1 MYGAFKSIP
10 DFMPDTDQAS
20 VESRN
25 GQLTHHCVKCE
36 VKLFVCQAFSMKVLI
51 GDTIFMGPP
60 FYIVFR
66 ATRRSARLQGKGSTH
81 FSVILRPGVLIR
93 SRES

>member
-1 MYGAFKSIP
+1 MIISSSHSYSYVSMYGAFKSIP

-36 VKLFVCQAFSMKVLI
+36 VKLFVCQCI
-51 GDTIFMGPP
+51 
-60 FYIVFR
+60 
-66 ATRRSARLQGKGSTH
+66 
-81 FSVILRPGVLIR
+81 
-93 SRES
+93 